1 MADFPF
7 LDLKRVYAAH
17 KDAYESAALK
27 CLEGGWY
34 VLGEEVKKFETS
46 FASHHQAAGAAGAGS
61 GSETTGGEEGD
72 GCGSRTGDVEE
83 EEEDASP
90 EEEGA
95 AKPSP
100 KGGIDIELHRGLSS
114 VVMSRIFALLA
125 RLSCSSAS
133 RKI

>member
-46 FASHHQAAGAAGAGS
+46 SQAIRQRVLQALPMAPMHWS
-61 GSETTGGEEGD
+61 LHS
-72 GCGSRTGDVEE
+72 
-83 EEEDASP
+83 
-90 EEEGA
+90 
-95 AKPSP
+95 KPQ
-100 KGGIDIELHRGLSS
+100 DLSQ
-114 VVMSRIFALLA
+114 VT
-125 RLSCSSAS
+125 RLSLCLTPPLPP
-133 RKI
+133 